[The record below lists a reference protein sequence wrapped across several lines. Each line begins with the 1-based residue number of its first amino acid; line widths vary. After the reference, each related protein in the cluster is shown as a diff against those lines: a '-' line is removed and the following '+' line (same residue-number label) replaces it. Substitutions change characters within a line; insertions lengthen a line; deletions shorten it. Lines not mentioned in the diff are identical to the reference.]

1 MLTEVKSGTFIYEAP
16 GVLTREFCASVVAAF
31 EADTAGQY
39 VGKTDRGDS
48 EYKRT
53 VDVGVN
59 PADPRWA
66 AIDTQMLAVLTLL
79 AREYIA
85 LHPGLQEHPLRD
97 TGYIIGRYKA
107 GEGKYDWHVDDSDPR
122 EPIKRRLSAVVYLN
136 DVAVGGETEFLHQQ
150 VKVKPECGKVVLFPG
165 AWTHVHR
172 GCMPTSGDKYIVTTF
187 MFPFLA
193 A

>member
-1 MLTEVKSGTFIYEAP
+1 MIEVKPGTFIYEAP
-16 GVLTREFCASVVAAF
+16 AALTREFCAGVVAEF
-31 EADTAGQY
+31 EADKSSQY
-39 VGKTDRGDS
+39 IGKTDRGDS

-59 PADPRWA
+59 PADPRWM
-66 AIDTQMLAVLTLL
+66 AIDTQILSTMTLL
-79 AREYIA
+79 ARQYI
-85 LHPGLQEHPLRD
+85 GLQEHPLRD

-122 EPIKRRLSAVVYLN
+122 EMIKRRLSAVLYLN
-136 DVAVGGETEFLHQQ
+136 DVELGGETEFLHQQ
-150 VKVKPECGKVVLFPG
+150 VKVKPECGKIVLFPG

-172 GCMPTSGDKYIVTTF
+172 GCMPISGDKYIITTF
-187 MFPFLA
+187 MFPTA